1 MKKTYMK
8 PETLSVPVQ
17 MVTMIAASDSVSSEQ
32 LPGVTLA
39 VLTMEHLIQLRV
51 SVSTGTSMSDC

>member
-17 MVTMIAASDSVSSEQ
+17 MVTMIAASVSVTSEQ
-32 LPGVTLA
+32 LPGVTFGG
-39 VLTMEHLIQLRV
+39 IDD
-51 SVSTGTSMSDC
+51 GTNNPSSRGFYGDFDE